1 MKKKKFLLLILL
13 TTTLFYS
20 CETNT
25 EDLTTD
31 PILDP
36 QEDSVLNSNLSFE
49 DIYTFE
55 DDLLGG
61 PYMGM
66 TYSPID
72 NNLFI
77 SCRENKPSGTTTEE
91 EVFKLNLDSYL
102 LTRRNVSPG
111 GGFITKQLTLI
122 NDTLVSIGGT
132 EFKFYDT
139 NFEYAGNK
147 SYFNPNCWS
156 SDPNC
161 FGLSKFGVATHNN
174 DTYIIGGEKV
184 IPTNLTTPVDRSN
197 TKIRIL
203 RGDIT
208 GNLFEELAIETPET
222 MIRASGA
229 ISNNKL
235 YVFGGAIYDNI
246 SEGTN
251 KIFIYPLDNSPNYE
265 ELSMTV
271 SADITFV
278 HKYGEII
285 LIAGQKGLFVG
296 EKTSFIGIFDTNT
309 NTFEEIE
316 TNLDSEGGTK
326 GIHQMIVKD
335 DKIIVLFG
343 HKAAPSFMVDAGAGL
358 PQSKWSILSANLLDD

>member
-1 MKKKKFLLLILL
+1 MKKTKSFILII
-13 TTTLFYS
+13 TTAILFYN
-20 CETNT
+20 CESNT

-31 PILDP
+31 PIGEP
-36 QEDSVLNSNLSFE
+36 QEDSELNRNLSFE
-49 DIYTFE
+49 EVYAFE

-61 PYMGM
+61 PYIGM
-66 TYSPID
+66 TYSSND

-77 SCRENKPSGTTTEE
+77 SSRENAPAGSTTEE
-91 EVFKLNLDSYL
+91 EVFKLSLDSYQL
-102 LTRRNVSPG
+102 MRKNVSP
-111 GGFITKQLTLI
+111 GGFITKQLTTI

-316 TNLDSEGGTK
+316 TNLDSERGTK
-326 GIHQMIVKD
+326 AIHQMIVKD

-343 HKAAPSFMVDAGAGL
+343 HKAGAGL